1 MKCRYLT
8 NYKAEGS
15 DCCHPDCLHLDDSV
29 KVRSLTPG
37 SAAGLALMP
46 PCPQSAAC
54 APLLRPDCLPHHQL
68 DRDAGVDGDG
78 HDQREKNENCCND
91 YLG

>member
-1 MKCRYLT
+1 
-8 NYKAEGS
+8 
-15 DCCHPDCLHLDDSV
+15 
-29 KVRSLTPG
+29 
-37 SAAGLALMP
+37 MP
-46 PCPQSAAC
+46 PGPQSAAG
-54 APLLRPDCLPHHQL
+54 AALLRPDSLPHDEL